1 MTVVGVGGVGGV
13 EFGDLPQ
20 PAAMVKVST
29 KTSDEPRKQCWKV
42 FMSEAIETAFDVGF
56 IIKLSFHTVVVSF
69 PPSIKVVFLH

>member
-1 MTVVGVGGVGGV
+1 M
-13 EFGDLPQ
+13 
-20 PAAMVKVST
+20 AKAST
-29 KTSDEPRKQCWKV
+29 KTNDEPRKQRWKV